1 MPKQITDKTADM
13 IVTATDRLCDYI
25 DSGDTEVEAGVKV
38 AHEFNLTS
46 DQIKLVGR
54 SYNIGVVNADRRDSD
69 SFSAK
74 FAVTSRLDPEDVI
87 ARVFPK
93 EAKAA
98 TPLPKI
104 ASVYL
109 EDPVKLAIERSK
121 TASMNPPAP
130 KPYEIQRC
138 SCGCGKKEG
147 ECADKDLSNYGK
159 AKKKVAALTAKRAHL
174 RRLESDAVSKAA
186 SVIDAYRSE
195 FGNDTTNL
203 LWFRK
208 VAGDYYGETGQILV
222 DRIATKLMGPVV
234 REKFAA
240 AAADPGSIPGQQPM
254 PIDFN
259 KGVFAAIKEAY
270 ESLADWLKAEQ
281 EFPAH
286 VIQERREIDRLIGRT
301 KASTCILPLG
311 MTREQYD
318 EQVWQKRSS
327 MLAGMVGGLAS
338 TMSSSKAG
346 PTSGLDST
354 ALLSARVKL
363 NDPSHQAELKRIQ
376 AETMLNSL
384 INDDEV
390 ISSYSPDE
398 IADAFEEISQSAPG
412 LLDNRSLFRAN
423 MRRTLQGNL
432 TPMDA
437 NDMFVQSQRA
447 SMPSALSGISDR
459 DPATSQRM

>member
-1 MPKQITDKTADM
+1 MPRQITDKTADM

-25 DSGDTEVEAGVKV
+25 DKGDSEVEAGVKV
-38 AHEFNLTS
+38 ANDFNLTS

-98 TPLPKI
+98 TPLAKV

-109 EDPVKLAIERSK
+109 EDRIKLAIDRSK
-121 TASMNPPAP
+121 TASMNPAAR
-130 KPYEIQRC
+130 KPYEIKRC
-138 SCGCGKKEG
+138 TCGCGKKEG
-147 ECADKDLSNYGK
+147 ECEHKNLTNYGK

-174 RRLESDAVSKAA
+174 RRLESDAVSKSA
-186 SVIDAYRSE
+186 SVIDAYRSQ

-203 LWFRK
+203 LWLRK
-208 VAGDYYGETGQILV
+208 VAGDYYGETGHILV
-222 DRIATKLMGPVV
+222 DRVATKLMGPVV
-234 REKFAA
+234 REKFAID
-240 AAADPGSIPGQQPM
+240 AADPGSIPGQQPM
-254 PIDFN
+254 PINF
-259 KGVFAAIKEAY
+259 KQGVFAAIKEAY
-270 ESLADWLKAEQ
+270 ESLVTWMKAEQ

-301 KASTCILPLG
+301 KESTCVLPLG

-318 EQVWQKRSS
+318 NQVWEKRSS
-327 MLAGMVGGLAS
+327 MLAGLVGGMAS
-338 TMSSSKAG
+338 SLSPTKSG
-346 PTSGLDST
+346 PPSGMDPT

-412 LLDNRSLFRAN
+412 LLENRSLFRAN
-423 MRRTLQGNL
+423 LRRTLQGNL

-447 SMPSALSGISDR
+447 AMPSLSSGISD
-459 DPATSQRM
+459 PAMSSRM